1 MRPPRVAIDG
11 ARLQFAN
18 ALGELI
24 NISPTGALI
33 RVPFELRQ
41 GGEWPLL
48 IELPDARLLRLNGRV
63 VRCRRDGISYLLA
76 LAFVSPAAEA
86 HSLLNDICSTPLPA
100 TEKRSYPLPWRP
112 PPLSLE
118 RLLRIRVASER
129 QCPECH
135 CPDVTKEQGRHYSC
149 DQCGRRFSG
158 FRIGGRRISL

>member
-18 ALGELI
+18 ALGELV

-48 IELPDARLLRLNGRV
+48 IELPDAGLIRLAGRV

-76 LAFVSPAAEA
+76 LSFVSPSADAQA
-86 HSLLNDICSTPLPA
+86 VLDDICSTASPA
-100 TEKRSYPLPWRP
+100 VEKRSYPLPWHP
-112 PPLSLE
+112 PPLSLD
-118 RLLRIRVASER
+118 RLLRIRVASKR
-129 QCPECH
+129 QCPECY
-135 CPDVTKEQGRHYSC
+135 CPDVTKEESHRYSC
-149 DQCGRRFSG
+149 DQCGRRFAG
-158 FRIGGRRISL
+158 FRIGGLRIAL